1 MRDIKFSGYSVFFDF
16 DNTIATIDV
25 LDDIIE
31 RFSENRDW
39 EAYEK
44 AWKMGRIGSRE
55 CLKGQLKSVR
65 ISKKGLLRYLSGVK
79 IDPYFKKVLAVLKEN
94 KIRPV
99 ILSDN
104 FSFVIKNILKNNA
117 IKGLTV
123 YSNAIR
129 FRKDRIIP
137 SFPHA
142 LPSCLRCGNCKK
154 SNLFKNN
161 FRDKIIY
168 IGDGLSDVC
177 AAKEADIVFG
187 KDDLLRHFR
196 KLKRRCIA
204 FKDMRRVYDCLSRLG

>member
-1 MRDIKFSGYSVFFDF
+1 MHDIKFSGYSVFFDF
-16 DNTIATIDV
+16 DNTITAIDI

-44 AWKMGRIGSRE
+44 SWKAGRIGSRE

-65 ISKKGLLRYLSGVK
+65 ITKKGLLRYLSMVK
-79 IDPYFKKVLAVLKEN
+79 IDPYFKKVLAALKER
-94 KIRPV
+94 KIKPV

-104 FSFVIKNILKNNA
+104 FSFIIKNILKNND
-117 IKGLTV
+117 ITGLTV
-123 YSNAIR
+123 YSNSLR

-154 SNLFKNN
+154 SSLSKNN

-187 KDDLLRHFR
+187 KDSLLEHFR
-196 KLKRRCIA
+196 KIKKDCIP
-204 FKDMRRVYDCLSRLG
+204 FKDLRQVYNYFNGD